1 MLCCEH
7 SKYTI
12 LQGDCQPM
20 NPDNIQLETIDKMFQ
35 YESQARII
43 DQLDHEQ
50 ALNFAKSYLKLYM
63 KQQEVIG
70 KLSLEKDLTD

>member
-1 MLCCEH
+1 
-7 SKYTI
+7 
-12 LQGDCQPM
+12 M

-70 KLSLEKDLTD
+70 KLGLEKDLTD

>member
-1 MLCCEH
+1 
-7 SKYTI
+7 
-12 LQGDCQPM
+12 M